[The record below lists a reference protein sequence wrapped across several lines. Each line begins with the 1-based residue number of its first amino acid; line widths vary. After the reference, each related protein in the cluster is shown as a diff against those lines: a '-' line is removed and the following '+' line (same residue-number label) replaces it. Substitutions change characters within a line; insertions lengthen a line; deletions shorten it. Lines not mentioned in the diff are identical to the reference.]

1 MNGRQWLWL
10 TVLILFTPFVV
21 ASSDRGLEIAEE
33 RKLRD
38 KGWGDS
44 VSSVNMLLKNALGET
59 STRELRVRTLEVQ
72 GDGDKGLTIFDEPRD
87 VQGTAFL
94 TYSHTNRPDDQWL
107 YLPRLKR
114 VKRIASR
121 NKSGPFMSSE
131 FAYEDMASFEVEKY
145 RFRYLKDDELAGA
158 EAFVVEQRPVDDF
171 SGYSKH
177 IVWIDKHRFV
187 PLKTEFYD
195 RKGALLKTLHLENYE
210 QYLGQYWRALK
221 LTMVNHQTGKSTVL
235 TVRNL
240 KFRVGLDDNDFNV
253 AALKRIR

>member
-1 MNGRQWLWL
+1 MIKRGILLGVLVFFTTL
-10 TVLILFTPFVV
+10 TM
-21 ASSDRGLEIAEE
+21 ANSERGLEIAKE

-44 VSSVNMLLKNALGET
+44 VSSVSMLLKNALGET
-59 STRELRVRTLEVQ
+59 SVRELRVRTLEIE

-94 TYSHTNRPDDQWL
+94 TYSHTNSPDDQWL
-107 YLPRLKR
+107 YLPRIKR

-131 FAYEDMASFEVEKY
+131 FAYEDMTSFELGKY
-145 RFRYLKDDELAGA
+145 EFDYLKDEELQGVETFVIEQIPTDEY
-158 EAFVVEQRPVDDF
+158 
-171 SGYSKH
+171 SGYAKQ
-177 IVWIDKHRFV
+177 IVWLEKKRYQ

-195 RKGALLKTLHLENYE
+195 RKGALLKTLYLEDYQ
-210 QYLGQYWRALK
+210 QYLDQYWRAHK

-235 TVRNL
+235 TIQDL
-240 KFRVGLDDNDFNV
+240 QFRVGLNEKDFNV
-253 AALKRIR
+253 ATLKRVR